1 MENEK
6 MKIKLHM
13 VDKIYPVTIERS
25 EEAKYRKAAR
35 EVNDCA
41 IRYMSKFEKDESEVN
56 REDLLAM
63 VAFDFALKYEE
74 LKMETEESCK
84 K

>member
-1 MENEK
+1 METEK
-6 MKIKLHM
+6 MKINLHM

-41 IRYMSKFEKDESEVN
+41 IRYMSKFEKEKSDVN

-63 VAFDFALKYEE
+63 VAFDISLKYEE
-74 LKMETEESCK
+74 LKGETEK
-84 K
+84 G